1 MNRKQHWQSVYAAK
15 PLHTLGWYRPH
26 LQISLEWILELGLE
40 KDASIIDV
48 GGGASTLVDDLLD
61 AGYDSLTVVDLA
73 ATALSLAKSRLGA
86 RADSVI
92 WIEGDI
98 TEVALPRRRYEVWH
112 DRAVFHFLVDA
123 DERRRYIENLLQA
136 MRPGGC
142 VIIGTF
148 AAEAP
153 PQCSGLPVQ
162 RYNHRQL
169 SDVLGKEFELTRS
182 AKKLHC
188 TPGGVKQ
195 MYQYCRFQR
204 LA

>member
-1 MNRKQHWQSVYAAK
+1 MKRKQHWERVYTAK
-15 PLHTLGWYRPH
+15 PLHTLGWYRAH

-98 TEVALPRRRYEVWH
+98 TEVALPQRRYDVWH

-136 MRPGGC
+136 LRPGGC
-142 VIIGTF
+142 AIIGTF

-162 RYNHRQL
+162 RYDHRQL
-169 SDVLGKEFELTRS
+169 SDVLGKEFELTRH
-182 AKKLHC
+182 AKTLHF
-188 TPGGVKQ
+188 TPGGVEQ

-204 LA
+204 LT